1 MFAVKKL
8 KEGKELLE
16 QWPHS
21 HFSNPIILSSL
32 LTGLVDGKYYR
43 EAIELYDWCC
53 SNADSSK
60 LRTTVTVASLINSF
74 QHTQQIG
81 RAIQL
86 YDEAIADHVVLT
98 KKVFIDVAHML
109 DSSSIWRQEYKE
121 LIKLPEYRD
130 RSK

>member
-1 MFAVKKL
+1 M
-8 KEGKELLE
+8 
-16 QWPHS
+16 
-21 HFSNPIILSSL
+21 
-32 LTGLVDGKYYR
+32 
-43 EAIELYDWCC
+43 YDWCY
-53 SNADSSK
+53 NNVDSSK

-98 KKVFIDVAHML
+98 KKVFIDVARML

-121 LIKLPEYRD
+121 LIKLPEYKD